1 MTVPKTTRQDA
12 AAPRLRI
19 LWSFARPHRAALVR
33 ALLLALV
40 GSALGLATPMVTK
53 WVLDALGESASL
65 TGPVV
70 ALLVLLVLGG
80 AVGFWQWSMLGALG
94 ERVVLEAR
102 ESMVRRFLRATVPA
116 VTRRPTGELV
126 TRVTSDTVLLREAAT
141 GSLVGLINGTIML
154 VGTLALM
161 GVLDPV
167 LLGTTVAAV
176 AVIGVLFAFLMPGI
190 ATAQQRAQ
198 EHIGR
203 LGGVLEGTL
212 RAIRTVKVSRAEDR
226 TAERIVADARAS
238 AEYGVRAVRR
248 EALAWTIAWSGIQLA
263 IIAILGVGAWRV
275 GEGHLEVSSL
285 IAFLLYAFGLM
296 EPITELSQNLTAL
309 QAGIAAAERIR
320 QTDDLQT
327 EGLQTGDLQTGDLQA
342 DDLLT
347 EDLQSGGLR
356 SGDPRSGGL
365 QSGGLRSGDPRSGGL
380 RSGDLR
386 SGGLQ
391 SGGLRSGDPR
401 SGGLRSGDL
410 RSADPRTD
418 DTAQP
423 VPRAAPAPGADAD
436 PRDDIPVLELR
447 QVTAAYGPDA
457 EPAVRGVDLAV
468 PRYGHTA
475 IVGPSGAGKTTLF
488 SLILRFLEPTGGELL
503 LDGRPYRDHTYD
515 DIRARLA
522 YVEQDTPI
530 VPGTIRDNLL
540 LSRPDAT
547 DEELRR
553 VLHDVRLAEKI
564 DALGEGLDTPLSS
577 TTVSGGERQRIA
589 LARALLRTPDVLLLD
604 EATAQLDG
612 LTEAAVHDCIRS
624 RAGTGAVVTIAHRL
638 STVIDADTIV
648 VMEAGRI
655 RTRGSHEEL
664 LATDS
669 LYRELVEALRIAATT
684 APAAR

>member
-1 MTVPKTTRQDA
+1 M
-12 AAPRLRI
+12 RI
-19 LWSFARPHRAALVR
+19 LWSFARPHRRALVR
-33 ALLLALV
+33 ALLLALA

-53 WVLDALGESASL
+53 WVLDALGGSSSL
-65 TGPVV
+65 SRPVGG
-70 ALLVLLVLGG
+70 LLVLLVVGSVVSYRQWTLLG
-80 AVGFWQWSMLGALG
+80 SLG

-141 GSLVGLINGTIML
+141 GALVGLLNGTVML
-154 VGTLALM
+154 LGTLVLM
-161 GVLDPV
+161 GVLDIV
-167 LLGTTVAAV
+167 LLGTTMAAV
-176 AVIGVLFAFLMPGI
+176 VLIGVLFAVLMPGI
-190 ATAQQRAQ
+190 ATAQRQAQ
-198 EHIGR
+198 EHIGL

-238 AEYGVRAVRR
+238 AEYGVRAIRR
-248 EALAWTIAWSGIQLA
+248 EALAWTIAGSGIQLA

-296 EPITELSQNLTAL
+296 EPIGELSQNVTAL
-309 QAGIAAAERIR
+309 QGGIAAAERIR

-327 EGLQTGDLQTGDLQA
+327 EDLQT
-342 DDLLT
+342 
-347 EDLQSGGLR
+347 EDLAR
-356 SGDPRSGGL
+356 P
-365 QSGGLRSGDPRSGGL
+365 
-380 RSGDLR
+380 
-386 SGGLQ
+386 
-391 SGGLRSGDPR
+391 
-401 SGGLRSGDL
+401 
-410 RSADPRTD
+410 
-418 DTAQP
+418 
-423 VPRAAPAPGADAD
+423 APAGAG
-436 PRDDIPVLELR
+436 PRGRDDVPVLQLR
-447 QVTAAYGPDA
+447 EVTAAYGPDA
-457 EPAVRGVDLAV
+457 EPAVQGIELAV
-468 PRYGHTA
+468 PRRGHTA

-488 SLILRFLEPTGGELL
+488 SLILRFLEPTKGELL
-503 LDGRPYRDHTYD
+503 VDGRPYRDHTHD
-515 DIRARLA
+515 EIRARLA

-553 VLHDVRLAEKI
+553 VLRDVRLAEKV
-564 DALGEGLDTPLSS
+564 DALDDGLDTSLST

-612 LTEAAVHDCIRS
+612 LTEAAVQDCVRS

-664 LATDS
+664 LATDA
-669 LYRELVEALRIAATT
+669 LYRELVEALRIAADTAADT
-684 APAAR
+684 APDPEAVCATPGGQGPASVR